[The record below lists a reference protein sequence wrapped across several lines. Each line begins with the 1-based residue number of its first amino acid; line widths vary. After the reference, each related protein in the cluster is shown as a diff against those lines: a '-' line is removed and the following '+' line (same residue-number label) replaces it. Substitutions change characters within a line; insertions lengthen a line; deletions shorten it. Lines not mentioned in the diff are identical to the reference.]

1 MDQQVSALNTLAD
14 QLQTEPQSLKHADL
28 THAAF
33 AAAAA
38 AQLIQDVQRR
48 NFPSASAQAGLVTQA
63 ADAVSKTRP
72 MLEQRAEVNR
82 FFASAAGAIRALR

>member
-33 AAAAA
+33 AAA

>member
-1 MDQQVSALNTLAD
+1 VDQQVSALNTLAD

-33 AAAAA
+33 AAA

>member
-1 MDQQVSALNTLAD
+1 MSALNTLAD

-33 AAAAA
+33 AAAA
-38 AQLIQDVQRR
+38 QLIQDVQRR
-48 NFPSASAQAGLVTQA
+48 NFPSASAQADLVTQA

-82 FFASAAGAIRALR
+82 YFASAAEAIRALR